1 MAEPQNSM
9 EARCR
14 AIHQCTPGQRLM
26 TLWVIHLCASGL
38 HHVPLALVW
47 TAVAL
52 SFLPGPPWSLPGRTH
67 GDGRLCRR
75 AQGSIIFGS
84 PQGASAPGAQPQAV
98 LSAAVLVLEG
108 RTPRSTSGT
117 RPISLTRGGRWLK
130 GPQLALYVLY
140 HHRSNASDSKGNNPR
155 VTQHWTVSLRPARVR
170 ARPGPRPSRPRF
182 GSSDGGLT
190 AKVRQPCFEHRFAEH
205 RFAEHRFAEHR
216 LGLSTGRC
224 RAL

>member
-1 MAEPQNSM
+1 M
-9 EARCR
+9 EATCR
-14 AIHQCTPGQRLM
+14 AIRQCTPAQRLM
-26 TLWVIHLCASGL
+26 TLWGIHLGAPGL
-38 HHVPLALVW
+38 HHVHLALVW

-52 SFLPGPPWSLPGRTH
+52 SLLPGPPWSLLGRRH

-84 PQGASAPGAQPQAV
+84 PQGAAAPGAQPQAV

-117 RPISLTRGGRWLK
+117 RPISLTQGGRWFK
-130 GPQLALYVLY
+130 GSQLARHVLFP
-140 HHRSNASDSKGNNPR
+140 HRSNASDSIGNNPR
-155 VTQHWTVSLRPARVR
+155 VTQHWTVSLRPPRAR
-170 ARPGPRPSRPRF
+170 ARPSPRPRRPRF

-205 RFAEHRFAEHR
+205 RCAEHR